1 MQKNR
6 LFWGIM
12 FLLAA
17 AFVIIGKLGYL
28 GNFSPFSLVFTV
40 FMLAIIVKSIP
51 RLNFSGILFP
61 IAFLC
66 ITYDKVLG
74 IESLTPWTVLAVAL
88 LGSIGLSLLFQK
100 KSHYWYNH
108 HHYHKCNSFNQDPRV
123 EVIDAEDN
131 DHVKQSTTFGAS
143 TKYINSDNFKQADLD
158 CSFGSIQVYFN
169 KAHVETEAIVQISGN
184 FCGIEL
190 YVPKEWRVENEIES
204 VVGGVSEKGRGFVT
218 SDTAP
223 VLKLVGE
230 LNFAG
235 VEIIYI

>member
-28 GNFSPFSLVFTV
+28 GSFSPFSLVFTV
-40 FMLAIIVKSIP
+40 FMLAIIAKSIP
-51 RLNFSGILFP
+51 RLNFGGILFP

-66 ITYDKVLG
+66 ITYDKVLN
-74 IESLTPWTVLAVAL
+74 IENLTPWTVLAVAL
-88 LGSIGLSLLFQK
+88 LGSIGLSLLFHRK
-100 KSHYWYNH
+100 NHCWYSH
-108 HHYHKCNSFNQDPRV
+108 HHNCRGIDHDPV
-123 EVIDAEDN
+123 EIIDVEDN
-131 DHVKQSTTFGAS
+131 NHIKQSTTFGSS
-143 TKYINSDNFKQADLD
+143 TKYINTDNFKQADLE

-169 KAHVETEAIVQISGN
+169 KAHVETEAIVRIEGN

-190 YVPKEWRVENEIES
+190 YVPKEWRVENQIET
-204 VVGGVSEKGRGFVT
+204 VVGGVSEKGRGSIS

>member
-12 FLLAA
+12 FILAA
-17 AFVIIGKLGYL
+17 VFVVIGKLGYL
-28 GNFSPFSLVFTV
+28 GTFSPFSIVFTV
-40 FMLAIIVKSIP
+40 FMLAIIAKSIP

-66 ITYDKVLG
+66 ITYDKVLN
-74 IESLTPWTVLAVAL
+74 IESLTPWTVLAVAF
-88 LGSIGLSLLFQK
+88 LGSIGLSLLFHK
-100 KSHYWYNH
+100 KDHYWH
-108 HHYHKCNSFNQDPRV
+108 THHYKYNGFNQDSRV
-123 EVIDAEDN
+123 EVIDVEDN
-131 DHVKQSTTFGAS
+131 DHVKQSTHFGAS
-143 TKYINSDNFKQADLD
+143 TKYINTDNFKQADLD

-169 KAHVETEAIVQISGN
+169 KAHVETDAIVRINGS

-190 YVPKEWRVENEIES
+190 YVPKEWRVENQIES
-204 VVGGVSEKGRGFVT
+204 VVGGVSEKGKGFAT

-230 LNFAG
+230 LSFSG

>member
-17 AFVIIGKLGYL
+17 AFVIVGKLGYL
-28 GNFSPFSLVFTV
+28 GNFSPFSLIFTV
-40 FMLAIIVKSIP
+40 FMLAVIAKSIP
-51 RLNFSGILFP
+51 RLNFAGILFP

-66 ITYDKVLG
+66 ITYDKVLN
-74 IESLTPWTVLAVAL
+74 IENLTPWTVLAVAL
-88 LGSIGLSLLFQK
+88 LGSIGLSLLFHRK
-100 KSHYWYNH
+100 NDSWYSYHHKYHSYNH
-108 HHYHKCNSFNQDPRV
+108 PHV
-123 EVIDAEDN
+123 EVIDVEDN
-131 DHVKQSTTFGAS
+131 DHVKQSTRFGSS
-143 TKYINSDNFKQADLD
+143 TKYINSDNFKQADLE

-169 KAHVETEAIVQISGN
+169 KAHVKTEAIVRISGS

-190 YVPKEWRVENEIES
+190 YVPKEWHVENQIES
-204 VVGGVSEKGRGFVT
+204 IVGGVSEKGKGYVT
-218 SDTAP
+218 SESAP

-230 LNFAG
+230 LNFSG

>member
-28 GNFSPFSLVFTV
+28 GSFSPFSIVFTV
-40 FMLAIIVKSIP
+40 FMLAIIAKSIP
-51 RLNFSGILFP
+51 RLNFGGILFP

-66 ITYDKVLG
+66 ITYDKVLN

-88 LGSIGLSLLFQK
+88 LGSIGLSLLFHRK
-100 KSHYWYNH
+100 NHYWYSNH
-108 HHYHKCNSFNQDPRV
+108 HNYNGFDHNPRV
-123 EVIDAEDN
+123 EIIDVEDN
-131 DHVKQSTTFGAS
+131 DHVKQSTRFGSS
-143 TKYINSDNFKQADLD
+143 TKYINTDNFKQADLD

-169 KAHVETEAIVQISGN
+169 KAHLETEAIVRINGS

-190 YVPKEWRVENEIES
+190 YVPKEWRVENQIEAI
-204 VVGGVSEKGRGFVT
+204 VGGVSEKGKGIVN

>member
-28 GNFSPFSLVFTV
+28 GSFSPFSLVFTV
-40 FMLAIIVKSIP
+40 FMLAIIAKSIP
-51 RLNFSGILFP
+51 RLNFGGILFP

-66 ITYDKVLG
+66 ITYDKVLN
-74 IESLTPWTVLAVAL
+74 IESLTPWTVLVVAL
-88 LGSIGLSLLFQK
+88 LGSIGLSLLFHRK
-100 KSHYWYNH
+100 NHCWYSH
-108 HHYHKCNSFNQDPRV
+108 HHNCRGIDYDPV
-123 EVIDAEDN
+123 EIIDVEDN
-131 DHVKQSTTFGAS
+131 DHIKQSTTFGSS
-143 TKYINSDNFKQADLD
+143 TKYINTDNFKQADLE
-158 CSFGSIQVYFN
+158 CSFGTIQVYFN
-169 KAHVETEAIVQISGN
+169 KAHVETEAIVRIEGN

-190 YVPKEWRVENEIES
+190 YVPKEWRVENQIET
-204 VVGGVSEKGRGFVT
+204 VVGGVSEKGRGNI
-218 SDTAP
+218 SSATAP